1 MTNITAAM
9 VKELRETTSAGM
21 LDCKKALTETNGDM
35 EQAIDWLRKKGLAS
49 AAKKASRIAAE
60 GLVAVAVDGNKG
72 AVVEVN
78 SETDFVAKNEIFQEY
93 VEDAA
98 QVALMYKGEVCD
110 MKTFQCPK
118 VHKSFEERL
127 TDMIAKIG
135 ENMNLRRAKMI
146 EVKDGV
152 VASYIHNAARPNVGK
167 IGVLVALESTGDKTK
182 LAELG
187 KHIAMHVAASAP
199 QFLDIASVDP
209 AAVEHEKSIFAEQ
222 AKASGKPANIIEK
235 MVEGRVKKYYDE
247 VVLEE
252 QAYIMDPDKKVKDVI
267 AEAAKELGTDIKLKE
282 FVCFR
287 LGEGLQK
294 KEEDFADAVRGG
306 RPGRRVQGP
315 PVLQHHVADG
325 EPHAVRRSDHAPDVF
340 PEGVRPGLHDG
351 GRRQPGAERRPNP
364 DVAVLPRELYCR
376 R

>member
-21 LDCKKALTETNGDM
+21 LDCKKALTEMNGDM
-35 EQAIDWLRKKGLAS
+35 EQAVDWLRKKGLAS

-78 SETDFVAKNEIFQEY
+78 SETDFVAKNDIFQEY

-135 ENMNLRRAKMI
+135 ENMNLRRAQMV
-146 EVKDGV
+146 EVEDGV
-152 VASYIHNAARPNVGK
+152 VASYVHNAARPNVGK
-167 IGVLVALESTGDKTK
+167 IGVLVALESKGDKAK

-199 QFLDIASVDP
+199 QFLNIAGVDA
-209 AAVEHEKSIFAEQ
+209 AAVEHEKAIFAEQ
-222 AKASGKPANIIEK
+222 AKASGKPENIIEK

-252 QAYIMDPDKKVKDVI
+252 QAYIMDPDKKVKDVV
-267 AEAAKELGTDIKLKE
+267 ADAAKELGTDIKLKE

-294 KEEDFADAVRGG
+294 REEDFAAE
-306 RPGRRVQGP
+306 
-315 PVLQHHVADG
+315 VAAQLG
-325 EPHAVRRSDHAPDVF
+325 K
-340 PEGVRPGLHDG
+340 
-351 GRRQPGAERRPNP
+351 
-364 DVAVLPRELYCR
+364 
-376 R
+376 

>member
-1 MTNITAAM
+1 MTDITAAM
-9 VKELRETTSAGM
+9 VKELRESTGAGM

-35 EQAIDWLRKKGLAS
+35 EQAVDWLRKKGLAS

-78 SETDFVAKNEIFQEY
+78 SETDFVAKNDLFQEY

-98 QVALMYKGEVCD
+98 QVALMYKGEICD

-146 EVKDGV
+146 EVSDGV
-152 VASYIHNAARPNVGK
+152 VASYVHNAAKPNVGK
-167 IGVLVALESTGDKTK
+167 IGVLVALESNGDKAK

-187 KHIAMHVAASAP
+187 KHIAMHIAASAP
-199 QFLDIASVDP
+199 QFLNIASVDP
-209 AAVEHEKSIFAEQ
+209 AAVEHEKAIFSEQ

-252 QAYIMDPDKKVKDVI
+252 QAYIMDPDKKIKDVI
-267 AEAAKELGTDIKLKE
+267 ADAAKELGADIKLKE
-282 FVCFR
+282 YVCFR

-294 KEEDFADAVRGG
+294 KEEDFAAE
-306 RPGRRVQGP
+306 
-315 PVLQHHVADG
+315 VA
-325 EPHAVRRSDHAPDVF
+325 AQ
-340 PEGVRPGLHDG
+340 LKK
-351 GRRQPGAERRPNP
+351 
-364 DVAVLPRELYCR
+364 
-376 R
+376 

>member
-209 AAVEHEKSIFAEQ
+209 AAVEHEKSICAEQ

-294 KEEDFADAVRGG
+294 KEEDFAAE
-306 RPGRRVQGP
+306 
-315 PVLQHHVADG
+315 VA
-325 EPHAVRRSDHAPDVF
+325 AQLSK
-340 PEGVRPGLHDG
+340 
-351 GRRQPGAERRPNP
+351 
-364 DVAVLPRELYCR
+364 
-376 R
+376 

>member
-21 LDCKKALTETNGDM
+21 LDCKKALTETDGDM
-35 EQAIDWLRKKGLAS
+35 EKAVDWLRKKGLAS

-60 GLVAVAVDGNKG
+60 GLVAVAVEGNKG

-93 VEDAA
+93 VQDAA
-98 QVALMYKGEVCD
+98 LVALMSSGEVCN

-146 EVKDGV
+146 EVSDGV
-152 VASYIHNAARPNVGK
+152 IAAYVHNAVKPGLGK
-167 IGVLVALESTGDKTK
+167 IGVLVALESKGDKEK

-187 KHIAMHVAASAP
+187 KHIAMHIAASNP
-199 QFLDIASVDP
+199 LFQDIASVDP

-222 AKASGKPANIIEK
+222 AKASGKPENIIEK
-235 MVEGRVKKYYDE
+235 MVEGRVRKYYEE

-252 QAYIMDPDKKVKDVI
+252 QAYIMDPDKKVKQVI
-267 AEAAKELGTDIKLKE
+267 ADAAKELGTDVKLKE
-282 FVCFR
+282 YVCFR

-294 KEEDFADAVRGG
+294 KEEDFAAE
-306 RPGRRVQGP
+306 
-315 PVLQHHVADG
+315 VA
-325 EPHAVRRSDHAPDVF
+325 AQLAK
-340 PEGVRPGLHDG
+340 
-351 GRRQPGAERRPNP
+351 
-364 DVAVLPRELYCR
+364 
-376 R
+376 

>member
-21 LDCKKALTETNGDM
+21 LDCKKALTETDGDM
-35 EQAIDWLRKKGLAS
+35 EKAIDWLRKKGLAS

-93 VEDAA
+93 VQDAA
-98 QVALMYKGEVCD
+98 LVALMNEGEVCN

-146 EVKDGV
+146 EVNNGV
-152 VASYIHNAARPNVGK
+152 IAAYVHNAVKAGLGK
-167 IGVLVALESTGDKTK
+167 IGVLVALESSGDKEK

-187 KHIAMHVAASAP
+187 KHIAMHIAASNP
-199 QFLDIASVDP
+199 LFQDIASVDP

-222 AKASGKPANIIEK
+222 AKASGKPENIIEK
-235 MVEGRVKKYYDE
+235 MVEGRVRKYYEE

-252 QAYIMDPDKKVKDVI
+252 QAYIMDPDKKVKQVI
-267 AEAAKELGTDIKLKE
+267 ADAAKELGTDIKLKE
-282 FVCFR
+282 YVCFR

-294 KEEDFADAVRGG
+294 KEEDFAAE
-306 RPGRRVQGP
+306 
-315 PVLQHHVADG
+315 VA
-325 EPHAVRRSDHAPDVF
+325 AQLAK
-340 PEGVRPGLHDG
+340 
-351 GRRQPGAERRPNP
+351 
-364 DVAVLPRELYCR
+364 
-376 R
+376 

>member
-35 EQAIDWLRKKGLAS
+35 DQAVDWLRKKGLAS

-78 SETDFVAKNEIFQEY
+78 SETDFVAKNDIFQEY
-93 VEDAA
+93 VKDAA
-98 QVALMYKGEVCD
+98 VVALMHQGEVCN

-135 ENMNLRRAKMI
+135 ENMNLRRAEMI
-146 EVKDGV
+146 EVSDGV
-152 VASYIHNAARPNVGK
+152 VASYVHNAVQPNLGK
-167 IGVLVALESTGDKTK
+167 IGVLVALESTGDKAK

-187 KHIAMHVAASAP
+187 KHIAMHIAASNP
-199 QFLDIASVDP
+199 LFLNIEAVDP

-222 AKASGKPANIIEK
+222 AKASGKPENIIEK

-252 QAYIMDPDKKVKDVI
+252 QAYIMDPDKKVKQIV
-267 AEAAKELGTDIKLKE
+267 AETAKDLGTDIKLKG

-294 KEEDFADAVRGG
+294 KEEDFAAE
-306 RPGRRVQGP
+306 
-315 PVLQHHVADG
+315 VA
-325 EPHAVRRSDHAPDVF
+325 AQ
-340 PEGVRPGLHDG
+340 L
-351 GRRQPGAERRPNP
+351 NK
-364 DVAVLPRELYCR
+364 
-376 R
+376 